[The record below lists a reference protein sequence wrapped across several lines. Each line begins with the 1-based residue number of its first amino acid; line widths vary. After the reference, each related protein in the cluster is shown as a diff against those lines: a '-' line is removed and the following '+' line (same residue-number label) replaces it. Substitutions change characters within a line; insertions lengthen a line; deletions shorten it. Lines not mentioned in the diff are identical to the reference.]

1 MNMNPLP
8 PQAYTKETL
17 GKAFAWLQTQS
28 ENIKEMATSSDVLV
42 SLYLKAKLNGNGALE
57 RPSIQNFKSELKSLA
72 GMMGEFEVVDPS
84 MSSEARLQ
92 NEMQYSRQS
101 AVATTPPPI
110 QPPLHSTLQA
120 QSQFQSLA
128 QTVAQS
134 SVQAPAQSTVQTH
147 SQPSLAQPIVQP
159 LAQHSP
165 SQTPSPQATEVR
177 LDAQSL
183 AMIHEVKVLLN
194 LSSDSEALRALIS
207 VGTRALRK
215 I

>member
-1 MNMNPLP
+1 MNPLP

-84 MSSEARLQ
+84 MNAEARLQ
-92 NEMQYSRQS
+92 NEMQM
-101 AVATTPPPI
+101 PI
-110 QPPLHSTLQA
+110 ANSLHSSLNNSFATAQA
-120 QSQFQSLA
+120 APSA
-128 QTVAQS
+128 QNRSALPT
-134 SVQAPAQSTVQTH
+134 PAQPAPVT
-147 SQPSLAQPIVQP
+147 SQPSVQP
-159 LAQHSP
+159 AGSTGLS
-165 SQTPSPQATEVR
+165 
-177 LDAQSL
+177 LDSQSL
-183 AMIHEVKVLLN
+183 AMIHEVKTLLN
-194 LSSDSEALRALIS
+194 LSSDTEALRALIA
-207 VGTRALRK
+207 VGAKTLKK

>member
-1 MNMNPLP
+1 MTMNPLP

-84 MSSEARLQ
+84 MNAEARLQ
-92 NEMQYSRQS
+92 NEMQM
-101 AVATTPPPI
+101 PI
-110 QPPLHSTLQA
+110 ANSLHSSLNNSFATAQA
-120 QSQFQSLA
+120 ARSA
-128 QTVAQS
+128 QPTPAQ
-134 SVQAPAQSTVQTH
+134 QAPVT
-147 SQPSLAQPIVQP
+147 SQPSVQP
-159 LAQHSP
+159 AGSTGLS
-165 SQTPSPQATEVR
+165 
-177 LDAQSL
+177 LDSQSL
-183 AMIHEVKVLLN
+183 AMIHEVKAMLN
-194 LSSDSEALRALIS
+194 LSSDTEALRALIA
-207 VGTRALRK
+207 VGAKTLKK